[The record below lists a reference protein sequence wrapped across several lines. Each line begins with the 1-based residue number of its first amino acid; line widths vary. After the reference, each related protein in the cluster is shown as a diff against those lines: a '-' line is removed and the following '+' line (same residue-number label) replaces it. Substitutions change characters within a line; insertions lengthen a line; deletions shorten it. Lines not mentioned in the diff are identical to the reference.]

1 MEVCML
7 CPRRCGIT
15 RTDARGFCNQGETL
29 RVARAAPHF
38 GEEPPISGTRGSGA
52 VFFSGC
58 TLRCCF
64 CQNGDISA
72 GGFGRDITEERLG
85 EIFLELAEQGVHNL
99 NLVSGTQFVP
109 QIVRALARV
118 RHGLHIPVLWN
129 SGGYETQETLHALD
143 GLIDIYL
150 PDLKYHS
157 ADLAQRYSGAG
168 DYFDVASRA
177 IVEMVRQTGAP
188 VFDGDGI
195 LARGTLVRH
204 LVLPGARHDSIALV
218 RWLASRFAPGELLVS
233 IMAQYTPE
241 FVRGDFPELRR
252 RVTTFEYQS
261 VLREAQRAG
270 LLGFSQDAR
279 AATAAYTPI
288 FDLTGV

>member
-1 MEVCML
+1 MEACML
-7 CPRRCGIT
+7 CPRRCGVS
-15 RTDARGFCNQGETL
+15 RADARGFCGQSDTL

-38 GEEPPISGTRGSGA
+38 GEEPPVSGIRGSGA
-52 VFFSGC
+52 IFFSGC

-64 CQNGDISA
+64 CQNGDISE

-85 EIFLELAEQGVHNL
+85 DIFLELAEQGVHNI

-118 RHGLHIPVLWN
+118 RHALHIPVLWN
-129 SGGYETQETLHALD
+129 SSGYETPETLHALD
-143 GLIDIYL
+143 GLVDIYL

-157 ADLAQRYSGAG
+157 ADLARRYSAAG

-177 IVEMVRQTGAP
+177 IPEMVRQTGAP
-188 VFDGDGI
+188 VFDEDGI
-195 LARGTLVRH
+195 LSRGTLVRH

-218 RWLASRFAPGELLVS
+218 HWLASRFAPDELLVS

-241 FVRGDFPELRR
+241 FVRGEFPELCR

-270 LLGFSQDAR
+270 LRGFSQDTR

>member
-1 MEVCML
+1 MEVCTL
-7 CPRRCGIT
+7 CPRRCGVT
-15 RTDARGFCNQGETL
+15 RTDARGFCNQGEAL

-38 GEEPPISGTRGSGA
+38 GEEPPVSGIRGSGA

-64 CQNGDISA
+64 CQNGNISA
-72 GGFGRDITEERLG
+72 DGFGRDITEERLG
-85 EIFLELAEQGVHNL
+85 EIFLKLAEQGVHNL
-99 NLVSGTQFVP
+99 NLVSGTQFAP
-109 QIVRALARV
+109 QIMRALARV
-118 RHGLHIPVLWN
+118 RHALHIPVLWN
-129 SGGYETQETLHALD
+129 SSGYETPETLCALD

-177 IVEMVRQTGAP
+177 IPEMVRQTGAP
-188 VFDGDGI
+188 VFSEDGM

-218 RWLASRFAPGELLVS
+218 RWLASRFAPGKLLVS

-270 LLGFSQDAR
+270 LRGFSQDAR
-279 AATAAYTPI
+279 AATAAYTPM